1 MRSMTPS
8 MTPGVSL
15 ASGALPAYVTHRPGV
30 VSRAITAENP
40 DGAPNAGGTAA
51 SPLGAGR
58 KGRPFVPL
66 PAGGTLTLADIDGP
80 GVIRHIWVTVP
91 DQTPAGPYVLRDL
104 TLTVHWDHDPQPAIQ
119 VPLGDFFGNGFAT
132 RAELTSA
139 AMVVAPSGG
148 MNCYLPMPFHRHATI
163 NITSDHPGEIP
174 CVFFQIDYTLGDD
187 LGTDV
192 GLLHA
197 QWRRTNATNAAGEDH
212 VVLDGVTG
220 TGSYVG
226 TFIALT
232 ALERF
237 WYGEG
242 EMKFYLDGDQL
253 PTICGTGLEDY
264 VGGAW
269 GFQDRL
275 AADPPPRVITFSAPY
290 AGYHQ
295 RLLDDQTRYAPYATP
310 MPPSHAM
317 YRWHLLDPIL
327 FHSDIRVTLQQ
338 IGHDG
343 HRLFERHDDV
353 ATVAYWYQSS
363 GETRPHPPLP
373 PAARHPR

>member
-1 MRSMTPS
+1 MRSMNPPTDLPS
-8 MTPGVSL
+8 FVH
-15 ASGALPAYVTHRPGV
+15 HRPGV

-40 DGAPNAGGTAA
+40 DGAPSSGGAAA
-51 SPLGAGR
+51 SPLGPGR
-58 KGRPFVPL
+58 KGRAFLPL

-80 GVIRHIWVTVP
+80 GVIRHVWITVP

-104 TLTVHWDHDPQPAIQ
+104 VLTIHWDHDPEPAVQ

-148 MNCYLPMPFHRHATI
+148 MNCYLPMPFRRHATLSI
-163 NITSDHPGEIP
+163 SSDHPGEIP

-187 LGTDV
+187 LGADV
-192 GLLHA
+192 GQLHA
-197 QWRRTNATNAAGEDH
+197 QWRRTNATNASGDDH

-242 EMKFYLDGDQL
+242 EVKFYVDGDGDL

-269 GFQDRL
+269 GFQDHL
-275 AADPPPRVITFSAPY
+275 DAAGAPPRVINFSAPY

-295 RLLDDQTRYAPYATP
+295 RLLDDRTRYAPYATP
-310 MPPSHAM
+310 MPPSHGM
-317 YRWHLLDPIL
+317 YRWHLPDPIL
-327 FHSDIRVTLQQ
+327 FHHDIRVTLQQ

-343 HRLFERHDDV
+343 HQLFERHDDV
-353 ATVAYWYQSS
+353 STVAYWYQAS
-363 GETRPHPPLP
+363 GQTRPHPLPP